1 MMTVNLPC
9 HSMVTRLPA
18 GILKHNPKYA
28 LTTLVYVVAEPT
40 TVKEAL
46 SKNGWLKAMKDE
58 LEALEDNHNWDLV
71 PKLPNMN
78 VIGTKWVF
86 KVKYKADNSV
96 DRLKARLVAK
106 GYNHHG
112 GIDFS
117 EMFSPVVKQAI
128 VRSVLSIAAVIGWS
142 IHQMDVKNT
151 FINGSLNEK
160 VFVSRSF
167 GFKHAQFPFH
177 VCRLRKA
184 IYGLKQAPL

>member
-86 KVKYKADNSV
+86 KVKYKADKSV

-106 GYNHHG
+106 GYNHHE

-151 FINGSLNEK
+151 FLNGSLNEMSPSLLASNMLNFLFMCADCEK
-160 VFVSRSF
+160 
-167 GFKHAQFPFH
+167 PFMD
-177 VCRLRKA
+177 
-184 IYGLKQAPL
+184 

>member
-1 MMTVNLPC
+1 
-9 HSMVTRLPA
+9 
-18 GILKHNPKYA
+18 
-28 LTTLVYVVAEPT
+28 
-40 TVKEAL
+40 
-46 SKNGWLKAMKDE
+46 MKDE

-106 GYNHHG
+106 GYNHHE

-128 VRSVLSIAAVIGWS
+128 VRSVLSIAAVIDWS
-142 IHQMDVKNT
+142 IHH
-151 FINGSLNEK
+151 GSLNEK
-160 VFVSRSF
+160 VFVSQSF
-167 GFKHAQFPFH
+167 GSKHAQFPFH
-177 VCRLRKA
+177 VCPLRKA
-184 IYGLKQAPL
+184 IYGLKQAPRAWYDRFTNFLFEQGFKSSMADPSLCLGSQQQ